1 MRTRSRVAA
10 TIASLF
16 IVPVGMAP
24 PSAPPRPIGLFAP
37 ASTGIP
43 RGAFVERALPN
54 DNRTPAGTYV
64 GDTLVLRLTVTP
76 VNWYFLGD
84 HGPAFTLLAFA
95 EEGKPP
101 TIPGPLIRVRVGTPV
116 RVTVR
121 NPLDDTLVVRGLG
134 ERAAARDSLVV
145 LPLTTAGI
153 SFIAGREGTY
163 LYWVPAYS
171 LRIPATLQSTNVPP
185 RGFDSQLGG
194 AIVVDPPGHV
204 PDDRIFVITELT
216 DRSQEGAAPGSRD
229 RHGALVRQFNAIN
242 GRAWPHSERLTY
254 ARRDSVRWRIVN
266 ASQEAHPMHLHGF
279 YFRVDSH
286 GTPQSDADSIYTPQ
300 QRRMAVTE
308 TINSR
313 QTASITW
320 SPDRAGGW
328 LFHCH
333 LTTHTAKFA
342 PVDRRDVIEYPSTHH
357 LGDADRHAVTG
368 MNGLILGVTVTGT
381 MPRPTARRPARRL
394 RLFVQSD
401 SAPADRDRRFGYVLQ
416 RGVEPRRDSVEYP
429 GPVLVLTRGELAR
442 IEIINRS
449 PEPTAVHWHGIEL
462 ESYYDGV
469 AGWSGTPGRTAPAIR
484 PGSSFEVRLTP
495 RRAGTF
501 MYHTHLDDLR
511 QQYGGLV
518 GALVVLE
525 PGEKWDPARDL
536 VFLLSD
542 GVPGR
547 MYINGSLTPAPKEL
561 EVGKTYRL
569 RIADIAVFRQT
580 LSVRLVRDSALVS
593 WRPIAKDGFTL
604 PEAQATM
611 RPSVIN
617 LPSGETAD
625 FEFTPDRPGV
635 LVLELGPAGGVQ
647 GAMRLLVSVASSPA
661 ARPPLR
667 R

>member
-1 MRTRSRVAA
+1 MMTVSVVLVGVAA
-10 TIASLF
+10 IGRTERAAPVRAGIQRASSL
-16 IVPVGMAP
+16 
-24 PSAPPRPIGLFAP
+24 
-37 ASTGIP
+37 
-43 RGAFVERALPN
+43 ERALPN
-54 DNRTPAGTYV
+54 DNRTSAGSYV

-76 VNWYFLGD
+76 VKWYFLGD
-84 HGPAFTLLAFA
+84 DGPSFIVLAFA

-101 TIPGPLIRVRVGTPV
+101 IIPGPLIRVHAGTPV

-121 NPLDDTLVVRGLG
+121 NPLDDTLIVHGLG

-145 LPLTTAGI
+145 LPLTSAGI
-153 SFIAGREGTY
+153 SFMAGHEGTY
-163 LYWVPAYS
+163 LYWVPPYS
-171 LRIPATLQSTNVPP
+171 LRIPDTLQSTSVPP
-185 RGFDSQLGG
+185 RGFASQLGG
-194 AIVVDPPGHV
+194 AIVVDPPGPV
-204 PDDRIFVITELT
+204 PDDRVFVITELT
-216 DRSQEGAAPGSRD
+216 DRSEGGAASGSRD

-242 GRAWPHSERLTY
+242 GKAWPHSERLRY
-254 ARRDSVRWRIVN
+254 AIGDSVRWRIVN
-266 ASQEAHPMHLHGF
+266 ASPEAHPMHLHGF

-313 QTASITW
+313 HTASITW

-342 PVDRRDVIEYPSTHH
+342 PVDRRDVIDYPSTHL

-368 MNGLILGVTVTGT
+368 MNGLVLGITVAGT
-381 MPRPTARRPARRL
+381 APRPVAKRPARRL

-401 SAPADRDRRFGYVLQ
+401 STPGDRDRRFGYVLQ
-416 RGVEPRRDSVEYP
+416 RGAEPRSDSVEYP
-429 GPVLVLTRGELAR
+429 GPVLVLTRGELTS
-442 IEIINRS
+442 IDVINRS
-449 PEPTAVHWHGIEL
+449 LEPTAVHWHGIEL

-469 AGWSGTPGRTAPAIR
+469 AGWSGTPGHTAPAIR
-484 PGSSFEVRLTP
+484 PGTSFRVRFTP

-511 QQYGGLV
+511 QQYGGLI

-525 PGEKWDPARDL
+525 PGEKWDPTRDL

-547 MYINGSLTPAPKEL
+547 IYINGSLTPPLKEL
-561 EVGKTYRL
+561 EVGRSYRL
-569 RIADIAVFRQT
+569 RIADIAVFRQA
-580 LSVRLVRDSALVS
+580 LRVRLLRDSALVS

-604 PEAQATM
+604 PEAQATV
-611 RPSVIN
+611 RPSVVN

-625 FEFTPDRPGV
+625 FEFTPDRPGQ
-635 LVLELGPAGGVQ
+635 LMLEVGLTAGEALGTV
-647 GAMRLLVSVASSPA
+647 RLRVSVTSSSA
-661 ARPPLR
+661 VRPPPGR
-667 R
+667 

>member
-1 MRTRSRVAA
+1 MMTVSVALVGVAA
-10 TIASLF
+10 TGRMERA
-16 IVPVGMAP
+16 
-24 PSAPPRPIGLFAP
+24 AP
-37 ASTGIP
+37 AHAGIE
-43 RGAFVERALPN
+43 RASFLERALPN
-54 DNRTPAGTYV
+54 DNRTSAGSYV

-76 VNWYFLGD
+76 VKWYFLGD
-84 HGPAFTLLAFA
+84 DGPSFTVLAFA

-101 TIPGPLIRVRVGTPV
+101 IIPGPLIRVHVGTPI

-121 NPLDDTLVVRGLG
+121 NPLDDTLIVRGLG

-145 LPLTTAGI
+145 LPLTSAGI
-153 SFIAGREGTY
+153 SFMAGHEGTY

-171 LRIPATLQSTNVPP
+171 LRIPDTLQSPSVPP

-194 AIVVDPPGHV
+194 AIVVDPPGPV
-204 PDDRIFVITELT
+204 PDDRVFVITELT
-216 DRSQEGAAPGSRD
+216 DRSEGGAAAGSRD

-242 GRAWPHSERLTY
+242 GKAWPHSERLRY
-254 ARRDSVRWRIVN
+254 AIGDSVRWRIVN

-300 QRRMAVTE
+300 QSRMAVTE

-342 PVDRRDVIEYPSTHH
+342 PVDRRDVIDYPSTHL

-368 MNGLILGVTVTGT
+368 MNGLVLGVTVAGT
-381 MPRPTARRPARRL
+381 APRPAAKRPARRL

-401 SAPADRDRRFGYVLQ
+401 STPSDRDRRFGYVLQ
-416 RGVEPRRDSVEYP
+416 RGAEPRRDSVEYP
-429 GPVLVLTRGELAR
+429 GPVLVLTRGELTS
-442 IEIINRS
+442 IDVINRS
-449 PEPTAVHWHGIEL
+449 LEPTAVHWHGIEL

-469 AGWSGTPGRTAPAIR
+469 AGWSGTPGHTAPAIR
-484 PGSSFEVRLTP
+484 PGTSFQVRFTP

-525 PGEKWDPARDL
+525 PGEKWDPTRDL

-547 MYINGSLTPAPKEL
+547 IYINGSLTPPLKEL
-561 EVGKTYRL
+561 EVGRSYRL
-569 RIADIAVFRQT
+569 RIADIAVFRQS
-580 LSVRLVRDSALVS
+580 LRMRLLRDSALVS

-604 PEAQATM
+604 PEAQATV
-611 RPSVIN
+611 RPSVVN

-625 FEFTPDRPGV
+625 FEFTPDRPGA
-635 LVLELGPAGGVQ
+635 LMLEVGLPAGEAQ
-647 GAMRLLVSVASSPA
+647 GTVRLRVSVASSRA
-661 ARPPLR
+661 VSPPLR

>member
-1 MRTRSRVAA
+1 MMTVSVALVGVAA
-10 TIASLF
+10 TGRMERA
-16 IVPVGMAP
+16 
-24 PSAPPRPIGLFAP
+24 AP
-37 ASTGIP
+37 AHAGIE
-43 RGAFVERALPN
+43 RASFLERALPN
-54 DNRTPAGTYV
+54 DNRTSAGSYV

-76 VNWYFLGD
+76 VKWYFLGD
-84 HGPAFTLLAFA
+84 DGPSFTVLAFA

-101 TIPGPLIRVRVGTPV
+101 IIPGPLIRVHVGTPI

-121 NPLDDTLVVRGLG
+121 NPLDDTLIVRGLG

-145 LPLTTAGI
+145 LPLTSAGI
-153 SFIAGREGTY
+153 SFMAGHEGTY

-171 LRIPATLQSTNVPP
+171 LRIPDTLQSPSVPP

-194 AIVVDPPGHV
+194 AIVVDPPGPV
-204 PDDRIFVITELT
+204 PDDRVFVITELT
-216 DRSQEGAAPGSRD
+216 DRSEGGAAAGSRD

-242 GRAWPHSERLTY
+242 GKAWPHSERLRY
-254 ARRDSVRWRIVN
+254 AIGDSVRWRIVN

-300 QRRMAVTE
+300 QSRMAVTE

-342 PVDRRDVIEYPSTHH
+342 PVDRRDVIDYPSTHL

-368 MNGLILGVTVTGT
+368 MNGLVLGVTVAGT
-381 MPRPTARRPARRL
+381 APRPAAKRPARRL

-401 SAPADRDRRFGYVLQ
+401 STPSDRDRRFGYVLQ
-416 RGVEPRRDSVEYP
+416 RGAEPRRDSVEYP
-429 GPVLVLTRGELAR
+429 GPVLVLTRGELTS
-442 IEIINRS
+442 IDVINRS
-449 PEPTAVHWHGIEL
+449 LEPTAVHWHGIEL

-469 AGWSGTPGRTAPAIR
+469 AGWSGTPGHTAPAIR
-484 PGSSFEVRLTP
+484 PGTSFQVRFTP

-518 GALVVLE
+518 GALVVLQ
-525 PGEKWDPARDL
+525 PGEKWDPTRDL

-547 MYINGSLTPAPKEL
+547 IYINGSLTPPLKEL
-561 EVGKTYRL
+561 EVGRSYRL
-569 RIADIAVFRQT
+569 RIADIAVFRQS
-580 LSVRLVRDSALVS
+580 LRMRLLRDSALVS

-604 PEAQATM
+604 PEAQATV
-611 RPSVIN
+611 RPSVVN

-625 FEFTPDRPGV
+625 FEFTPDRPGA
-635 LVLELGPAGGVQ
+635 LMLEVGLPAGEAQ
-647 GAMRLLVSVASSPA
+647 GTVRLRVSVASSRA
-661 ARPPLR
+661 VSPPLR

>member
-1 MRTRSRVAA
+1 MQSRIAA
-10 TIASLF
+10 TIVSLSL
-16 IVPVGMAP
+16 VPVGVAP
-24 PSAPPRPIGLFAP
+24 PSAPPQPIGLTVP
-37 ASTGIP
+37 ARAAIP
-43 RGAFVERALPN
+43 RGASLERALPN

-84 HGPAFTLLAFA
+84 DGPAFTLLAFA

-116 RVTVR
+116 RVIVR
-121 NPLDDTLVVRGLG
+121 NPLDDTLIVRGLS

-153 SFIAGREGTY
+153 SFQAGREGTY

-171 LRIPATLQSTNVPP
+171 LRIPDTLHSTNVPP
-185 RGFDSQLGG
+185 LGFDSQLGG
-194 AIVVDPPGHV
+194 AIVVDSPGHV
-204 PDDRIFVITELT
+204 PDDRVFVITQLH
-216 DRSQEGAAPGSRD
+216 DRNEGAAAPGSRD
-229 RHGALVRQFNAIN
+229 RHGALARQFNAIN
-242 GRAWPHSERLTY
+242 GMAWPQSERLRY
-254 ARRDSVRWRIVN
+254 AIGDSVRWRIVN

-286 GTPQSDADSIYTPQ
+286 GMPQSDADSIYTPE

-308 TINSR
+308 TIKTR

-333 LTTHTAKFA
+333 LTTHAAKFA

-357 LGDADRHAVTG
+357 LGDAEQHAVTG
-368 MNGLILGVTVTGT
+368 MNGLVLGITVAGAA
-381 MPRPTARRPARRL
+381 PRLVAKHPARRL

-401 SAPADRDRRFGYVLQ
+401 STPGDRDRRFGYVLQ
-416 RGVEPRRDSVEYP
+416 RGREPRRDSVEYP
-429 GPVLVLTRGELAR
+429 GPVLVLTRGEPVG
-442 IEIINRS
+442 IEVINRS
-449 PEPTAVHWHGIEL
+449 TEPTAVHWHGIEL

-469 AGWSGTPGRTAPAIR
+469 AGWSGIPGHTAPAIQ
-484 PGSSFEVRLTP
+484 PGTSFEVRLTP

-501 MYHTHLDDLR
+501 MYHTHLNELR

-525 PGEKWDPARDL
+525 PGEKWNPARDL

-547 MYINGSLTPAPKEL
+547 MYINGSLTPAPKNL

-569 RIADIAVFRQT
+569 RIADIAVFRQA
-580 LSVRLVRDSALVS
+580 LSVRLLRDSALVS

-604 PEAQATM
+604 PEGQATM

-625 FEFTPDRPGV
+625 FEFTPDRPGA
-635 LVLELGPAGGVQ
+635 LVLELGLPAGAVQ
-647 GAMRLLVSVASSPA
+647 GAVRLLVSVASSPA
-661 ARPPLR
+661 ARPALR